1 MGITAAKLTLVPVR
15 RGYWGNKLGK
25 PHTVPTKVHAKCG
38 SVHVRLIPAPK
49 GAGIVAAGTPKKILK
64 MAGLDDVY
72 TCSRGHTR
80 SMGNFVTATF
90 LAIKNTTLPHPRPV
104 DPDPLPQGAQPG
116 VHGLPREAPEHGRAQ
131 APRRPS
137 GLLESPL
144 LPGPPPLRFPAR
156 RPRRGRP
163 RAGGPV

>member
-1 MGITAAKLTLVPVR
+1 MG
-15 RGYWGNKLGK
+15 
-25 PHTVPTKVHAKCG
+25 
-38 SVHVRLIPAPK
+38 
-49 GAGIVAAGTPKKILK
+49 GTPKKILK

-72 TCSRGHTR
+72 TCSRVHTR

-90 LAIKNTTLPHPRPV
+90 LAIKNTYHYLT
-104 DPDPLPQGAQPG
+104 PDLWTPTLPQGAQPG

-163 RAGGPV
+163 RAGGSV